1 MRYVAAYLLAVLG
14 GHKNPSAD
22 LITGIL
28 QAGGIEVDQEKV
40 KFLLKELEGKD
51 IAEGMF
57 QFEVFIIIFILSSH
71 PLVLKAGQEKMSK
84 VAAAGPA
91 QAATTTA
98 STTAAPSGGDKKP
111 DAPAPKKEKT
121 PEPSEEEGA
130 DGLMD
135 FF

>member
-1 MRYVAAYLLAVLG
+1 LAVLG
-14 GHKNPSAD
+14 GHKNITAE

-28 QAGGIEVDQEKV
+28 QAGGVEVDQEKV

-51 IAEGMF
+51 INE
-57 QFEVFIIIFILSSH
+57 
-71 PLVLKAGQEKMSK
+71 VLKAGAEKMSK
-84 VAAAGPA
+84 VASAGPA
-91 QAATTTA
+91 QASTTAATTTA
-98 STTAAPSGGDKKP
+98 PTAGPAKV
-111 DAPAPKKEKT
+111 DAPVVKKEKT